1 LVFCIPNTGRIPL
14 SGLAGYKTSIMT
26 TVALSL
32 SPVDNGLILKDR
44 IYEELKRAIIAVNV
58 YADSEEYRLDERQ
71 LSEDLGVSRTPIREA
86 LCRLEIDG
94 FVRTIPRRGAFV
106 ARKSKKEILEMITV
120 WAALESMAARLITEH
135 ASDEEIATLREMF
148 ATFDETKVQANIDEY
163 SETNIN
169 FHQALLNLSHC
180 DLLKSITDNL
190 FLHMRSIRMRT
201 ISEDDRAGRSIID
214 HMHIIE
220 ALEAR
225 DPELAEQRVR
235 QHTLDLAA
243 HVEKN
248 VNWLD

>member
-1 LVFCIPNTGRIPL
+1 M
-14 SGLAGYKTSIMT
+14 A
-26 TVALSL
+26 TVSLSL
-32 SPVDNGLILKDR
+32 SPVDSGLVLKDR
-44 IYEELKRAIIAVNV
+44 IYQELKRAIISINV
-58 YADSEEYRLDERQ
+58 YEDDKEHRLDERQ

-120 WAALESMAARLITEH
+120 WAALECMAARLITEQ
-135 ASDEEIATLREMF
+135 ASDEEIATLRKMF
-148 ATFDETKVQANIDEY
+148 ATFDESKVRANIDEY
-163 SETNIN
+163 SETNIK
-169 FHQALLNLSHC
+169 FHQAILNLSHC
-180 DLLKSITDNL
+180 DLLKKMTENL

-201 ISEDDRAGRSIID
+201 ISEDNRAVQSIID

-225 DPELAEQRVR
+225 DTELAEKLVR
-235 QHTLDLAA
+235 QHSLDLAA

-248 VNWLD
+248 VDWLV